1 MAYDSFGSSVK
12 RGFLA
17 MPVAIRAIIGINTA
31 IFCSQILS
39 SFFGI
44 SLIQWLAFVP
54 DPIIAVTQPWRF
66 FTYMFTH
73 SLLNPFHF
81 IFNMLWLWWMGRP
94 VEETI
99 GAHSFLSIYF
109 GAGLIGAILDVIVS
123 LLGVPNPVIGAS
135 GAVYGVMVA
144 FAMLYPRTPIM
155 LLLLPPLEARYVVT
169 GIIALDVLLL
179 NSGGNV
185 ARFVHLG
192 GALGGYGLMKFRR
205 RGGDLSLIPRYF
217 DYLYTTYLSKI
228 LSPMF
233 AFFNGSGKTKKT
245 GSSAK
250 SSMHSWRSNQTQ
262 PNRKRTATRRGTAPN
277 INGVSDAEILEEV
290 EQSELDTILDKIS
303 KSGYNALSK
312 QEKKTLFELSKR
324 KEP

>member
-1 MAYDSFGSSVK
+1 
-12 RGFLA
+12 
-17 MPVAIRAIIGINTA
+17 MPVAIRAIIGINSA
-31 IFCSQILS
+31 VFFAQVVSSIFGL
-39 SFFGI
+39 

-54 DPIIAVTQPWRF
+54 DPVTAVTQPWRLL
-66 FTYMFTH
+66 TYMFTH

-94 VEETI
+94 VEETV

-109 GAGLIGAILDVIVS
+109 GAGLVGALVDVVVS
-123 LLGVPNPVIGAS
+123 FVGVANPVIGAS

-192 GALGGYGLMKFRR
+192 GALGGYGLMKFRQN
-205 RGGDLSLIPRYF
+205 GGDLSLVPRYIE
-217 DYLYTTYLSKI
+217 YLYSKYLSS
-228 LSPMF
+228 LFTPFF
-233 AFFNGSGKTKKT
+233 ASISDSGQ
-245 GSSAK
+245 AK
-250 SSMHSWRSNQTQ
+250 YSGGRSNSSMYSWTANKSQQTRSEART
-262 PNRKRTATRRGTAPN
+262 NRGARSGAAS
-277 INGVSDAEILEEV
+277 VSDAEILEEI
-290 EQSELDTILDKIS
+290 EQSELNAILDKIS
-303 KSGYNALSK
+303 KSGYNALTK

>member
-12 RGFLA
+12 RGLLA
-17 MPVAIRAIIGINTA
+17 MPIAIRAIIGINTA
-31 IFCSQILS
+31 IFFAQILS

-44 SLIQWLAFVP
+44 SLIQWFAFVP
-54 DPIIAVTQPWRF
+54 DPITVVTQPWRL

-109 GAGLIGAILDVIVS
+109 GAGLIGALLDVIVS

-192 GALGGYGLMKFRR
+192 GALGGYGLMKFRQK
-205 RGGDLSLIPRYF
+205 GGDLSLIPRYF

-233 AFFNGSGKTKKT
+233 ALFNGSGKTKKT
-245 GSSAK
+245 GSGVK
-250 SSMHSWRSNQTQ
+250 SSMYSWGSNQTQ
-262 PNRKRTATRRGTAPN
+262 PNRRRTGTRRGTASN
-277 INGVSDAEILEEV
+277 IAGVSDAEILEEV

>member
-1 MAYDSFGSSVK
+1 
-12 RGFLA
+12 
-17 MPVAIRAIIGINTA
+17 MPVAIRAIIGINSA
-31 IFCSQILS
+31 VFFAQILS
-39 SFFGI
+39 SIFGL

-54 DPIIAVTQPWRF
+54 DPVTAITQPWRLF
-66 FTYMFTH
+66 SYMFTH

-94 VEETI
+94 VEETV

-109 GAGLIGAILDVIVS
+109 GAGLVGALVDVVVS
-123 LLGVPNPVIGAS
+123 LAGVANPVIGAS

-192 GALGGYGLMKFRR
+192 GALGGYGLMKFRQN
-205 RGGDLSLIPRYF
+205 GGDLSLVPRYIE
-217 DYLYTTYLSKI
+217 YLYSKYLSS
-228 LSPMF
+228 LLTPLF
-233 AFFNGSGKTKKT
+233 ASINGTEKAKYSG
-245 GSSAK
+245 GRSN
-250 SSMHSWRSNQTQ
+250 SSMYSWTAKKSQQTSRKARSS
-262 PNRKRTATRRGTAPN
+262 RGARS
-277 INGVSDAEILEEV
+277 GAASVSDAEILEEI
-290 EQSELDTILDKIS
+290 EQSELDAILDKIS

>member
-1 MAYDSFGSSVK
+1 
-12 RGFLA
+12 

-31 IFCSQILS
+31 VFFAQTLS

-44 SLIQWLAFVP
+44 SLIQWFAFVP
-54 DPIIAVTQPWRF
+54 DPIMAVTQPWRL

-109 GAGLIGAILDVIVS
+109 GAGLIGALIDVIVS
-123 LLGVPNPVIGAS
+123 LLAVPNPVIGAS

-192 GALGGYGLMKFRR
+192 GALGGYGLMKFRQK
-205 RGGDLSLIPRYF
+205 GGDLSIVPRYF
-217 DYLYTTYLSKI
+217 DYLYSTYLSKI
-228 LSPMF
+228 LLPLF
-233 AFFNGSGKTKKT
+233 ALFNGSGNTKKT
-245 GSSAK
+245 GSVK
-250 SSMHSWRSNQTQ
+250 SSMYSWRSNQTQ
-262 PNRKRTATRRGTAPN
+262 PNRKRAGTRRGTASN
-277 INGVSDAEILEEV
+277 TAGVSEAEILEEV

-312 QEKKTLFELSKR
+312 EEKKTLFELSKR
-324 KEP
+324 KES

>member
-1 MAYDSFGSSVK
+1 
-12 RGFLA
+12 

-31 IFCSQILS
+31 IFFAQILS
-39 SFFGI
+39 SFIGI
-44 SLIQWLAFVP
+44 SLIQWFAFVP
-54 DPIIAVTQPWRF
+54 DPITVVTQPWRL

-99 GAHSFLSIYF
+99 GAHSFFSIYL
-109 GAGLIGAILDVIVS
+109 GAGLIGALIDVIVS

-192 GALGGYGLMKFRR
+192 GALGGYGLMKFRQK
-205 RGGDLSLIPRYF
+205 GGDISLIPRYF
-217 DYLYTTYLSKI
+217 DYLYSTHLSKI
-228 LSPMF
+228 LSPLF
-233 AFFNGSGKTKKT
+233 ALLNVSVKTNKD
-245 GSSAK
+245 GRGVK
-250 SSMHSWRSNQTQ
+250 SSMHSWRANQTQ
-262 PNRKRTATRRGTAPN
+262 SNRNRTATRRGTASN
-277 INGVSDAEILEEV
+277 TAGVSDAEILEEV